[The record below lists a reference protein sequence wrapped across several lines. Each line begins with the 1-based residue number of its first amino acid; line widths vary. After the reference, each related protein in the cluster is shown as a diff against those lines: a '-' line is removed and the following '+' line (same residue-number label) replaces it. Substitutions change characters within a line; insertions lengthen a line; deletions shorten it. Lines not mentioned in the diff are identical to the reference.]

1 MLGRIYAVFRARN
14 LEFLR
19 DRGTLAWNLILPVAL
34 MFGLA
39 LIFGGE
45 GRSQYTVGVLQEAPE
60 LDVERHPFLG
70 TRYISFVVV
79 NDREAGFEKVS
90 RHQLDLL
97 VQFDDQPQYWVNP
110 DSPKGYFAELALLQ
124 ADAETGSTA
133 DTITTIAKGQI
144 VGEPIR
150 YVDWVL
156 PGILGMNMMFS
167 SLFGVGY
174 VVVRYR
180 KNGFLKRLRAT
191 PLKPIEFIVA
201 QIASRLSL
209 IMIITIF
216 VFVGTHL
223 LLDTRMEG
231 SYLTLLL
238 TAVVGAVA
246 MVSLGLL
253 VASRVTSEELAGGL
267 LNMVSWPMMLLS
279 GVWFSLEAAGPLIQK
294 LASVFPLT
302 HILNAARAVMLDGA
316 TLGDI
321 APGLIALTAMS
332 VVFLALGARFFRWEP
347 N

>member
-19 DRGTLAWNLILPVAL
+19 DRGTMAWNLILPVAL

-60 LDVERHPFLG
+60 LDIERHPFLG

-124 ADAETGSTA
+124 ADAEIGSTVA
-133 DTITTIAKGQI
+133 TIVKGQI
-144 VGEPIR
+144 TGEPIR

-191 PLKPIEFIVA
+191 PLRPIEFIVA

-209 IMIITIF
+209 IMIITVF

-231 SYLTLLL
+231 SYLALLL

-294 LASVFPLT
+294 LANVFPLT
-302 HILNAARAVMLDGA
+302 HVLNAARAVMLDGA
-316 TLGDI
+316 TLADV
-321 APGLIALTAMS
+321 APGLMALTAMS
-332 VVFLALGARFFRWEP
+332 AVFLVLGARYFHWGP
-347 N
+347 D